1 MVYGAIDLHMRY
13 SQIRIIDAAGQVV
26 REQRV
31 VTSAE
36 RLVAVFTGQG
46 PMRILVETGT
56 ESEWVA
62 QVLETAGHE
71 VVVADPNYAPMYGE
85 IRRKVKTDRRDVA
98 ALAEANRRGWYR
110 PTHRV
115 SAAQRGLRQQ
125 LRSRRL
131 LVQMRSGTIA
141 LLRSL
146 LRQSGYR
153 LAPSSS
159 ERMPRQ
165 LAQLQ
170 LPADL
175 AATIAPLQRTVSTLT
190 TEIAAMDAR
199 LQTHAAADPIVRRL
213 QTVPGVG
220 PVVALTFRAF
230 VDDVA
235 RFSSAGQVSA
245 AIGLVPREDSSAER
259 RHRGH
264 ITKAGP
270 RELRSLLVQAAWA
283 CWRSS
288 ASAHLRAWV
297 ERLASRRGKRI
308 AVVALA
314 RRLSRILF
322 ALWRDQSVFDAATL
336 AAHKDGARE
345 RATRRG
351 VSAFR
356 VAVAPTIVTE
366 IATHPAYCM
375 RRRLQHTEGSE
386 RE

>member
-13 SQIRIIDAAGQVV
+13 SHIRIVDAEGQVL
-26 REQRV
+26 REQRIM
-31 VTSAE
+31 TSAD
-36 RLVAVFTGQG
+36 RLVTVFEGHG
-46 PMRILVETGT
+46 SMRILLETGT

-62 QVLETAGHE
+62 HALESAGHT

-85 IRRKVKTDRRDVA
+85 IRRKVKTDRRDVT

-110 PTHRV
+110 ATHRV
-115 SAAQRGLRQQ
+115 SAAQRALRQQ

-131 LVQMRSGTIA
+131 LVQMRSGAIA
-141 LLRSL
+141 LIRSL

-153 LAPSSS
+153 LASGSS
-159 ERMPRQ
+159 ERIPRR
-165 LAQLQ
+165 LAQLV

-175 AATIAPLQRTVSTLT
+175 GETIAPLRRMVSTLT
-190 TEIAAMDAR
+190 TEIAEIDTR
-199 LQTHAAADPIVRRL
+199 LQAQADTDPIVQRL
-213 QTVPGVG
+213 QSVPGVG

-283 CWRSS
+283 CWRSR
-288 ASAHLRAWV
+288 ASGTLRAWV
-297 ERLASRRGKRI
+297 ERLAGRRGRRI

-314 RRLSRILF
+314 RRLSRILY

-336 AAHKDGARE
+336 AAA
-345 RATRRG
+345 
-351 VSAFR
+351 
-356 VAVAPTIVTE
+356 
-366 IATHPAYCM
+366 
-375 RRRLQHTEGSE
+375 
-386 RE
+386 